1 MAATF
6 DHSATAPQG
15 VTTDAGPGFRED
27 VCGARETHSQPTR
40 RSHNI
45 QPRGRTMLAQ
55 DLRYALRQL
64 RRTPGFAVVAIASL
78 AVGIGANVSIELPVP
93 QPSERR

>member
-1 MAATF
+1 
-6 DHSATAPQG
+6 
-15 VTTDAGPGFRED
+15 
-27 VCGARETHSQPTR
+27 
-40 RSHNI
+40 
-45 QPRGRTMLAQ
+45 MLAQ